1 MAFARQRPLRLYQQ
15 IARSLERLIADG
27 EFGVGARLPAERD
40 LAERLGV
47 SRTSVREALIAL
59 EIAEIVEV
67 RIGSGVYVT
76 ALPRDNGPD
85 PIAELAE
92 PGPYEVLEARR
103 LIEGQTAYR
112 AALAATDDQIRSM
125 AECIAAMEAVA
136 VKPRIRG
143 ELPGGSQL
151 SSADRRGGWQQ
162 CPNRHGPAAV
172 GRPQRRALAPLD
184 RAQPRPEIQACLG
197 GRASGHPRPYRRPS
211 GRCRPAGHG
220 APHRLPVDP
229 VSGRRRAVARLRSP
243 VVC

>member
-143 ELPGGSQL
+143 ELPGDRSFHLLIAEAAGNSALTGMVRQL
-151 SSADRRGGWQQ
+151 WDARKGELWHRWIER
-162 CPNRHGPAAV
+162 NRAQKYRLASVAEHRDILDHIGA
-172 GRPQRRALAPLD
+172 RRADA
-184 RAQPRPEIQACLG
+184 
-197 GRASGHPRPYRRPS
+197 
-211 GRCRPAGHG
+211 
-220 APHRLPVDP
+220 
-229 VSGRRRAVARLRSP
+229 ARLAMERHIDSLSIRFQDDAAL
-243 VVC
+243 